1 MSIVSYIL
9 LMVVSIGYLRI
20 FFVFCVI
27 AGLALYISD
36 RKDFLSRQ
44 SGSKTWA
51 VPLAII
57 GLALIVQSFI
67 YGMFTMIWMR
77 WDPWLDRFWPVTWEE
92 SMIRA
97 SYLAIYG
104 LVFLFGI
111 LLFFD
116 VSKMLEDKRFYP
128 PSVQRLDAETQP
140 KYPRALFAKYAQQY
154 PHNPEGVLEWHIHK
168 KMKEGKTREQA
179 IRELR
184 GRKNLRHLC
193 RRTLLHHWLKIRM
206 IYEKVAHKSPF
217 YIRIR

>member
-1 MSIVSYIL
+1 LKVRRAEIGVAMSIVSYIL
-9 LMVVSIGYLRI
+9 SMVVSIGYLRI
-20 FFVFCVI
+20 SFVFCVL

-36 RKDFLSRQ
+36 RKGFLSRQ
-44 SGSKTWA
+44 SGNKTWA
-51 VPLAII
+51 VPLAIL

-77 WDPWLDRFWPVTWEE
+77 WDPWLDQFWPLTWEE

-111 LLFFD
+111 LLFFE
-116 VSKMLEDKRFYP
+116 VSKMLEDRSPHQP
-128 PSVQRLDAETQP
+128 PRQRLGIETQT

-168 KMKEGKTREQA
+168 KTKEGKTREQA
-179 IRELR
+179 IKEL
-184 GRKNLRHLC
+184 
-193 RRTLLHHWLKIRM
+193 T
-206 IYEKVAHKSPF
+206 STD
-217 YIRIR
+217 

>member
-1 MSIVSYIL
+1 MRAEIGIAMSIVSYIL
-9 LMVVSIGYLRI
+9 SMVVSIDYLRI
-20 FFVFCVI
+20 SFVFCVI
-27 AGLALYISD
+27 AGMALYISD
-36 RKDFLSRQ
+36 RKDFLRRQ
-44 SGSKTWA
+44 SGNKTWA
-51 VPLAII
+51 VPLAIL

-77 WDPWLDRFWPVTWEE
+77 WDPWLDQFWPLTWEE
-92 SMIRA
+92 SMIQA

-128 PSVQRLDAETQP
+128 PSGRRLDVATQP

-168 KMKEGKTREQA
+168 KMKEGETREQA
-179 IRELR
+179 IKELR
-184 GRKNLRHLC
+184 NIGDRS
-193 RRTLLHHWLKIRM
+193 I
-206 IYEKVAHKSPF
+206 
-217 YIRIR
+217 